1 VLIQVNN
8 AANVGIE
15 PKMAPKSINNSFYT
29 QVLVRQRFESKTS
42 TLGTGEPQLSTL
54 NYQLS
59 TNEMSIDRILN
70 VPYNLPGTQSWQ
82 WINLYTRMSQ
92 ERILF
97 IDRPITDGFANSAI
111 AALLYLESVDNTK
124 PIYVYINSLG
134 DPVMAGMAGAEL
146 GMMSVM
152 AGLAI
157 YDTMRHIKSDVYTI
171 CLGQAMGIST
181 LLLSAGTKS
190 KRACLPHAE
199 IGLMPAR
206 AGSRGQA
213 SDIVINAGEVL
224 AKRTSVAEV
233 LAETTGQS
241 VERILAD
248 SERMFYMTA
257 EEAVAYGVIDKVLES
272 AKEGTKLATAS
283 L

>member
-1 VLIQVNN
+1 
-8 AANVGIE
+8 
-15 PKMAPKSINNSFYT
+15 
-29 QVLVRQRFESKTS
+29 
-42 TLGTGEPQLSTL
+42 
-54 NYQLS
+54 
-59 TNEMSIDRILN
+59 MSIDRILK
-70 VPYNLPGTQSWQ
+70 VPYNIPGTPSWQ

-92 ERILF
+92 ERIIF
-97 IDRPITDGFANSAI
+97 IDRPITDGFANSTI

-124 PIYVYINSLG
+124 PIYIYINSMG

-157 YDTMRHIKSDVYTI
+157 YDTIKHIKSEVYTI
-171 CLGQAMGIST
+171 CLGQAMGIAT
-181 LLLSAGTKS
+181 LLLSAGTKG

-213 SDIVINAGEVL
+213 SDIIINAAEVL
-224 AKRTSVAEV
+224 AKKTSVAEV

-241 VERILAD
+241 IEKILAD

-257 EEAVAYGVIDKVLES
+257 AEAREYGLIDKVLES
-272 AKEGTKLATAS
+272 TKEVSNLAAAA

>member
-1 VLIQVNN
+1 M
-8 AANVGIE
+8 
-15 PKMAPKSINNSFYT
+15 P
-29 QVLVRQRFESKTS
+29 
-42 TLGTGEPQLSTL
+42 
-54 NYQLS
+54 
-59 TNEMSIDRILN
+59 IDRILN
-70 VPYNLPGTQSWQ
+70 VPYNIPGSQSWQ

-97 IDRPITDGFANSAI
+97 VDRPITDGFANSAI

-124 PIYVYINSLG
+124 PIYMYINSLG
-134 DPVMAGMAGAEL
+134 DPVMAGMAGGEL

-157 YDTMRHIKSDVYTI
+157 YDTIKHIKSEVYTI

-181 LLLSAGTKS
+181 LLLSAGTKG
-190 KRACLPHAE
+190 KRASLPHAS

-213 SDIVINAGEVL
+213 SDIVINATEIL
-224 AKRTSVAEV
+224 AKKTTVAEV
-233 LAETTGQS
+233 MAETTGQAA
-241 VERILAD
+241 EKILAD

-257 EEAVAYGVIDKVLES
+257 AEAQAYGLIDKVLES
-272 AKEGTKLATAS
+272 AKEVPQLAAV
-283 L
+283 